1 MHGCMAARVTVTPGA
16 ARVRAAFPQW
26 EDIRLF
32 LAVARGGSFS
42 AAARALGTDQS
53 TASRRVA
60 ALEAALGR
68 PLFER
73 TSRGLLP
80 TRHGEALVA
89 PAMRVEEAV
98 LALEDG
104 ARTSEATPSG
114 RVRIALTEGLA
125 QHVVVP
131 QVLPALFRAN
141 PALSIDLVTGDD
153 AKDLVRQEADIAIR
167 FFRTPR
173 GELVGRRAATLALAP
188 LAARSQVRRLSRLRA
203 EALPWIIYE
212 RGALDTA
219 EQRWLR
225 ALGVTQS
232 RLHCSSV
239 ETQMAAVRAGLGVA
253 LAPRALTR
261 VTPGLTVLDG
271 VAGMPPLPRLEL
283 FVVTRSAIR
292 QVPRIARVFDALV
305 ETLAGLDDDAQAPSG
320 ASERS

>member
-1 MHGCMAARVTVTPGA
+1 MHLCMASRTAIGTTT
-16 ARVRAAFPQW
+16 RVRTAFPQW

-53 TASRRVA
+53 TVSRRVA
-60 ALEAALGR
+60 ALESALGQ

-80 TRHGEALVA
+80 TPHGDALLA
-89 PAMRVEEAV
+89 PATRVEDAV

-131 QVLPALFRAN
+131 RVLPALFRAN
-141 PALSIDLVTGDD
+141 PALAIDLVTGDD

-173 GELVGRRAATLALAP
+173 GELIGRRAATLALAP
-188 LAARSQVRRLSRLRA
+188 LVARSQVRALRKVRA
-203 EALPWIIYE
+203 EALPWVVYD
-212 RGALDTA
+212 RGTLETA

-225 ALGVTQS
+225 ALGVTQT

-239 ETQMAAVRAGLGVA
+239 ETQLAAVRAGLGVA

-261 VTPGLTVLDG
+261 VTPGLTVLEN

-283 FVVTRSAIR
+283 FVVTRAAIR
-292 QVPRIARVFDALV
+292 QVPRIACVFDALV
-305 ETLAGLDDDAQAPSG
+305 VTLAGLDDD
-320 ASERS
+320 